1 MKSVFNTTP
10 TTMDDIIEKY
20 TSDELDKYYLD
31 IVRHNVRGFSSG
43 ASDDTLFNKLNADI
57 RKALANDVSHV
68 ISEEIKNETK
78 FIAEMADTIAK
89 LDEKSTKKIKN
100 YIVKL
105 SKLSDECSKDVY
117 KWTFFADL
125 CAHTGIQVDSVKA
138 FVAHCYELIE
148 ECKNKINTA
157 IMNGVLNI

>member
-10 TTMDDIIEKY
+10 TTMDDIIAKY

-43 ASDDTLFNKLNADI
+43 ETDDTVFNKLNAEI
-57 RKALANDVSHV
+57 RTAIANDVSHV

-100 YIVKL
+100 YITKL
-105 SKLSDECSKDVY
+105 SKLRDECSKDVS
-117 KWTFFADL
+117 KLTFFSDL
-125 CAHTGIQVDSVKA
+125 YAHSGIQVESVKA
-138 FVAHCYELIE
+138 FVARCYERIE
-148 ECKNKINTA
+148 ECKNNINTS

>member
-10 TTMDDIIEKY
+10 TTMDDIIAKY

-43 ASDDTLFNKLNADI
+43 ASDDTLFNKLNDEI
-57 RKALANDVSHV
+57 RKAIANDVSHV
-68 ISEEIKNETK
+68 ISDEIKNETK

-100 YIVKL
+100 YITKL
-105 SKLSDECSKDVY
+105 SKLNEECSKDVY
-117 KWTFFADL
+117 KLTFFADVY
-125 CAHTGIQVDSVKA
+125 AHTGIQVESVKS
-138 FVAHCYELIE
+138 FVARCYERIE

-157 IMNGVLNI
+157 IMNGVLDI